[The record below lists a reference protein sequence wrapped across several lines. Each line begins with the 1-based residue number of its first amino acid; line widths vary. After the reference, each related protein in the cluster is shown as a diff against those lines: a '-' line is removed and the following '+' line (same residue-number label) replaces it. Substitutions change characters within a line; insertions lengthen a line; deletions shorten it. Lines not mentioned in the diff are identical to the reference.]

1 LRLHIGFAR
10 AQASARTAERCD
22 ARIARVVSFRVQF
35 LPRHIYVHVPF
46 CARRCVYCDF
56 AIAVRR
62 IVPVDEYVRAVGRE
76 LALRFPSEER
86 WPVDTLYFG
95 GGTPSRLGAEGV
107 TKLVKLFR
115 DRVQL
120 EPDAEVTIEANPE
133 DVTLDAVRQ
142 WREAGVNRLSLGAQS
157 FDDAV
162 LRWMHRVHDSARI
175 RTALDHARAGGIED
189 VSLDLIFAL
198 PNEIERSWKDDVNA
212 ALELEPTHV
221 SLYGLT
227 TEPQT
232 PLGRWRDRRVVTEA
246 AEERYEEEFLYADE
260 ALRSAG
266 FQHYEVS
273 NFALAGRRARHNSSY
288 WLGEPYA
295 GLGPGAHEFDGAVR
309 RWNVDAYVEWERQ
322 LAAGADPLAGSETLD
337 EENRA
342 AEAVYL
348 GLRTSDG
355 LRLTGAELV
364 RAQPWIDAGW
374 GAIGA
379 DDHFVLTAPGWLRL
393 DTLAADLTL
402 IRSRS

>member
-1 LRLHIGFAR
+1 M
-10 AQASARTAERCD
+10 Q
-22 ARIARVVSFRVQF
+22 Q
-35 LPRHIYVHVPF
+35 LPAHLYVHVPF

-62 IVPVDEYVRAVGRE
+62 SVPVDEYVQAVSRE
-76 LALRFPSEER
+76 LELRFPSDES
-86 WPVDTLYFG
+86 WPVETLYLG
-95 GGTPSRLGAEGV
+95 GGTPSRLGGEGV
-107 TKLVKLFR
+107 AQVLELFQK
-115 DRVQL
+115 RVQL
-120 EPDAEVTIEANPE
+120 EPGAEVTIEANPE
-133 DVTLDAVRQ
+133 DVTLEAVRA
-142 WREAGVNRLSLGAQS
+142 WRAAGVNRLSLGAQS

-162 LRWMHRVHDSARI
+162 LRWMHRVHDAARI
-175 RTALDHARAGGIED
+175 RAALDCARAGGIDD

-198 PNEIERSWKDDVNA
+198 PNEIRRSWKTDVAA

-260 ALRSAG
+260 ALQGAG

-273 NFALAGRRARHNSSY
+273 NFALPGRRARHNSSY
-288 WLGEPYA
+288 WQGEPYA
-295 GLGPGAHEFDGAVR
+295 GLGPGAHEFDGRTR
-309 RWNVDAYVEWERQ
+309 RWNVDAYVEWDRQ
-322 LAAGADPLAGSETLD
+322 LAAGADPVAGSETLD

-355 LRLTGAELV
+355 LRLTGAEFV
-364 RAQPWIDAGW
+364 RAQPWIEAGW
-374 GAIGA
+374 GAVGA
-379 DDHFVLTAPGWLRL
+379 DGRFVLTAPGWLRL
-393 DTLAADLTL
+393 DSLAADLTL